1 MKGGRYE
8 AGLFGAGN
16 RNSPAGC
23 FTGQVEAPI
32 RCAPQE
38 VQDWYRSRKLTD
50 AAAKRFAFRSCCDGS
65 DKVETQFR
73 VDRATGD
80 DKWYYKKDDQW
91 LEVPPDVIWWDEHS
105 PTGEAVLFAI
115 DGRPTCFF
123 PPRGGL

>member
-1 MKGGRYE
+1 MKLAYLVL
-8 AGLFGAGN
+8 ATATLL
-16 RNSPAGC
+16 PAAS
-23 FTGQVEAPI
+23 QARWKPQYAS
-32 RCAPQE
+32 APQE

-115 DGRPTCFF
+115 DGKPTCFF